1 MEKRVIAVDLGA
13 SSGRVMA
20 GLFDGNT
27 IEYEEIYRFKNG
39 AKQVDGKLFWD
50 FGEISTHVK
59 NGIKKAGEKY
69 EIISIGIDTWGV
81 DFGCL
86 DADGNLLRNPMH
98 YRDESTQGVPERVFE
113 KISKSELYEKTG
125 IQLMRFNTLYQLY
138 RLKEDESELYEKTKT
153 TLLIPDLLAYVLTK
167 KMRTER
173 TIASTTNVLSLRYD
187 GFDKD
192 VMSKTGLKDTFAPII
207 EPGQSY
213 GNVDKSVAK
222 ELGIGQVPVVAV
234 CCHDT
239 ASAVLAM
246 PAIKENVAF
255 ISSGTWS
262 LLGAELNFSVSN
274 EKAMSANFTNE
285 IGYNKTVRF
294 LSNIMG
300 LWILQQTKATYE
312 ENGKNVSFSDME
324 KMAQGITDNDV
335 YIDVDAPA
343 FELPGDMLSRVDEY
357 LKNTNQHAL
366 DSDEKKIR
374 CIYESLALKY
384 AHRYKGLEEILGK
397 KLSGLQIFGGGSQA
411 KLLSQLSANA
421 IGAEVTCG
429 PCEATA
435 IGNITVQ
442 EIARGA
448 LKDEVEARKVIANR
462 PDIYHVLPSE
472 KELWQTKYENYLKII
487 NKENK

>member
-20 GLFDGNT
+20 GYFDGKT

-39 AKQVDGKLFWD
+39 PIIQNDKLFWD
-50 FGEISTHVK
+50 FDSIVMHVK

-69 EIISIGIDTWGV
+69 EIVSIGIDTWGV

-86 DADGNLLRNPMH
+86 DCNGKLLRAPMH

-138 RLKEDESELYEKTKT
+138 RLKEDESELYEKTET
-153 TLLIPDLLAYVLTK
+153 TLLIPDLLAYILTGEK
-167 KMRTER
+167 RTER
-173 TIASTTNVLSLRYD
+173 TIASTTNMLSLTCD
-187 GFDKD
+187 GFDND
-192 VMSKTGLKDTFAPII
+192 VMAKTGLKNTFAPII
-207 EPGQSY
+207 EPGQTY
-213 GNVDKSVAK
+213 GKVSKSVAK
-222 ELGIGQVPVVAV
+222 ELNIPQVPVIAV

-274 EKAMSANFTNE
+274 EKAMQANFTNE

-324 KMAQGITDNDV
+324 QMAKSVLDNDV

-357 LKNTNQHAL
+357 LAQTNQHAL
-366 DSDEKKIR
+366 DSDAKKIR

-384 AHRYKGLEEILGK
+384 AHRYKGLGEILNK
-397 KLSGLQIFGGGSQA
+397 KLLGLQIFGGGSQA

-421 IGAEVTCG
+421 IGTAVTCG

-442 EIARGA
+442 EIARGT
-448 LKDEVEARKVIANR
+448 LENEIEARKVIANR
-462 PDIYHVLPSE
+462 PDIYTVTPTDE
-472 KELWQTKYENYLKII
+472 RLWREKYEKYIQII

>member
-1 MEKRVIAVDLGA
+1 MGKRVIAVDLGA

-20 GLFDGNT
+20 GQFDGKT

-39 AKQVDGKLFWD
+39 PITQNGKLFWD
-50 FGEISTHVK
+50 FDSILNHVK
-59 NGIKKAGEKY
+59 HGIKKAGENY
-69 EIISIGIDTWGV
+69 EIVSIGIDTWGV

-86 DADGNLLRNPMH
+86 DKEGNLLRQPMH

-113 KISKSELYEKTG
+113 RISKRELYEKTG

-138 RLKEDESELYEKTKT
+138 RLKEDESELYAKTET
-153 TLLIPDLLAYVLTK
+153 TLLIPDLIAYMLTK

-173 TIASTTNVLSLRYD
+173 TVASTTNLLSLRYD

-192 VMSKTGLKDTFAPII
+192 VMSKTGLKDTFAPLI
-207 EPGQSY
+207 ESGESY
-213 GNVDKSVAK
+213 GNVDKDVAQ
-222 ELGIGQVPVVAV
+222 ELGIGQVPVIAV
-234 CCHDT
+234 CSHDT

-262 LLGAELNFSVSN
+262 LLGAELKDSVSN

-324 KMAQGITDNDV
+324 VMAKNIEDNDV
-335 YIDVDAPA
+335 YIDVDAPI
-343 FELPGDMLSRVDEY
+343 FELPGDMLTRVDDY
-357 LKNTNQHAL
+357 LKQTGQHAL

-384 AHRYKGLEEILGK
+384 AHRYKGLEEILNK

-411 KLLSQLSANA
+411 RLLSQLSANA
-421 IGAEVTCG
+421 IGVEVTCG

-435 IGNITVQ
+435 IGNVTVQ
-442 EIARGA
+442 EIARGVI
-448 LKDEVEARKVIANR
+448 KNDTEARKVIANR
-462 PDIYHVLPSE
+462 PDIYVVKPNNSE
-472 KELWQTKYENYLKII
+472 KWREKYKNYLKII
-487 NKENK
+487 NKEN